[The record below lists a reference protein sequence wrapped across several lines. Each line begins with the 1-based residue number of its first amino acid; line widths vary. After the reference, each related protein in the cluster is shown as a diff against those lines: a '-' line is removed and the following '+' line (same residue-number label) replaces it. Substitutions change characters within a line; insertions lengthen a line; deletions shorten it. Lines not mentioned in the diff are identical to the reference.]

1 MPTSNGIASRLN
13 AVHSPLRTFF
23 LPFYLLCGRC
33 KSKEILKC
41 PISFD
46 PTRGPKPFHYFQLSL
61 FIGTAAAGLKNDALK
76 PTAAR

>member
-13 AVHSPLRTFF
+13 AVHSPLHTFF

-41 PISFD
+41 PIFFD
-46 PTRGPKPFHYFQLSL
+46 PTRGPKPFHYFQPLL
-61 FIGTAAAGLKNDALK
+61 FIGTAAALQTDALK
-76 PTAAR
+76 PTAAI